1 MMMMMMSKAAGRKI
15 QYLYRT
21 ERAAAGGFYLYIAPS
36 LSSFISPTTDMK
48 SCAHL
53 SCMPT
58 ACLGLACSKETDIS
72 MPSGQTVLDDED
84 DLPDNDNW
92 MLSTLVLN
100 YEFAW

>member
-1 MMMMMMSKAAGRKI
+1 
-15 QYLYRT
+15 
-21 ERAAAGGFYLYIAPS
+21 
-36 LSSFISPTTDMK
+36 
-48 SCAHL
+48 
-53 SCMPT
+53 
-58 ACLGLACSKETDIS
+58 